1 MDQPHSVLVLV
12 VPHPQGLERLEQYKL
27 QKGAESDTE
36 ACGTFLHLNISD
48 LVKGGGEVLYY
59 VGAQRLDVLDLDE
72 LEHLE
77 NGGVE
82 KVVAVV
88 VGDECVDYRGEEIAL
103 DDVSVVELVLEGD
116 DLPHE
121 AQSTK
126 LEEGV
131 SGLDQDQDPSEQV
144 LRQDVIFDVV
154 GVMLDEE
161 AQQFQDEAKNLGIR
175 VE

>member
-1 MDQPHSVLVLV
+1 M
-12 VPHPQGLERLEQYKL
+12 
-27 QKGAESDTE
+27 DTE
-36 ACGTFLHLNISD
+36 ALRTFYHLNIGD
-48 LVKGGGEVLYY
+48 LVKGSGEVLYY

-82 KVVAVV
+82 KIVAVV
-88 VGDECVDYRGEEIAL
+88 VGDECVDNRGEEVAL

-121 AQSTK
+121 AQGTK

-154 GVMLDEE
+154 GVMLDKK
-161 AQQFQDEAKNLGIR
+161 AQQLQDKTEDLK
-175 VE
+175 VVD

>member
-1 MDQPHSVLVLV
+1 MLV

-36 ACGTFLHLNISD
+36 ACGKFLHLNISD
-48 LVKGGGEVLYY
+48 LVKCGCEVLYY

-82 KVVAVV
+82 KIVAVV

-103 DDVSVVELVLEGD
+103 DDVSVVELILEIYD
-116 DLPHE
+116 FPHKPDGT
-121 AQSTK
+121 Q
-126 LEEGV
+126 LEESV
-131 SGLDQDQDPSEQV
+131 SGLYQDQNPSQE
-144 LRQDVIFDVV
+144 I
-154 GVMLDEE
+154 
-161 AQQFQDEAKNLGIR
+161 
-175 VE
+175 